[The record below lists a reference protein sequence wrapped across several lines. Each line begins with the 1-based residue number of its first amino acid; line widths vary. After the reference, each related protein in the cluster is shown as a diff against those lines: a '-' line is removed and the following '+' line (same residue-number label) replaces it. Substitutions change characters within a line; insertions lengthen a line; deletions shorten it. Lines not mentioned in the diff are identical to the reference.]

1 MLLEAR
7 DLRVDTPPG
16 SSGSSGAPCIDG
28 LSLESQGRR
37 LLVLGAPRGLFA
49 AVSGMI
55 APSRGSLLIDGE
67 PSRSALAL
75 NLVAGAPLDPPL
87 PPTWTPRSY
96 TSWSSRLAGHTAP
109 DAGERTDRALDR
121 LAMTAVANLPLRGL
135 PLHIRR
141 ATVIAAALATG
152 ARTLVLEDPT
162 AGLPDEIA
170 RTFGRIVLDALGEA
184 PFIVFAGRA
193 PLDAPISLA
202 ADEAILLNGSAVAA
216 QGPLRDLAA
225 HEATYAVRVVGESAR
240 FAELVRAR
248 GGVVNHGAEGALMTV
263 HLAGDCKRTRDLL
276 DAADE
281 AKAVLVELRPI
292 ARAFA

>member
-7 DLRVDTPPG
+7 DLRVDTPG
-16 SSGSSGAPCIDG
+16 SSGVPCVDG

-55 APSRGSLLIDGE
+55 PPSRGTVLIDGE
-67 PSRSALAL
+67 HARAAVAS
-75 NLVAGAPLDPPL
+75 NLLAGAPLDPPL
-87 PPTWTPRSY
+87 PPTWTPRGY
-96 TSWSSRLAGHTAP
+96 ASWSARLAGH
-109 DAGERTDRALDR
+109 DATDAQERADKALER
-121 LAMTAVANLPLRGL
+121 LAMSGVANLALRGL
-135 PLHIRR
+135 PLHVRR
-141 ATVIAAALATG
+141 AAVIAAALATG
-152 ARTLVLEDPT
+152 ARTIVLEDPT
-162 AGLPDEIA
+162 AVLPDEIA
-170 RTFGRIVLDALGEA
+170 RTFSRIVLDALGDA

-202 ADEAILLNGSAVAA
+202 ADEAIILNGSAVAA

-263 HLAGDCKRTRDLL
+263 HLAGDCTKTRDLL

-281 AKAVLVELRPI
+281 ASAVLLELRPI